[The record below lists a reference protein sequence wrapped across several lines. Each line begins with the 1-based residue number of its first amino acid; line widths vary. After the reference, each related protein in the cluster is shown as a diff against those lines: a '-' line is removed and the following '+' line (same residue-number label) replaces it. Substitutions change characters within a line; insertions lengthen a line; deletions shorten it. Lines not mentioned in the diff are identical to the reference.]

1 MLNLLFLVYFLHI
14 TLFNL
19 NISHEIAKPTQSKY
33 YFATTRAVVLKTI
46 LPTLKQHVLRQHLMV
61 DIKPKFLPFHTKQDT
76 HVRCLCSIE
85 HNFLFLYFYVQVQV
99 IKILVK

>member
-1 MLNLLFLVYFLHI
+1 MLNLLFLVYFLRI

-46 LPTLKQHVLRQHLMV
+46 LPTLKKHVLRQHLMV
-61 DIKPKFLPFHTKQDT
+61 DIKPFDVTSSSVSGSSQQRFLP
-76 HVRCLCSIE
+76 R
-85 HNFLFLYFYVQVQV
+85 YFTENV
-99 IKILVK
+99 IPTDMILPTRFIG